1 METLGYIGLGNM
13 GGPMAANL
21 IAAGNDVICYDAA
34 GSTAHIA
41 ADVKMATSV
50 ADLVTKAR
58 IVFLCL
64 PDGKIVASVA
74 QEIIA
79 ASNRITEIVIDNTTA
94 GIADA
99 KHAHAL
105 LAEAGIAYADAP
117 VSGGTAGAKAGTLA
131 MMMAGSDAL
140 YAEVEPY
147 MRPMAKNARKVGD
160 KPGQGMALKLLN
172 NFLSGVSMT
181 ATKIGRASCRE
192 RV

>member
-34 GSTAHIA
+34 GSAAHIA
-41 ADVKMATSV
+41 ADVKMATLV

-79 ASNRITEIVIDNTTA
+79 ASNRITEIVIDNTTEA
-94 GIADA
+94 FVVEDDVV
-99 KHAHAL
+99 L
-105 LAEAGIAYADAP
+105 L
-117 VSGGTAGAKAGTLA
+117 
-131 MMMAGSDAL
+131 
-140 YAEVEPY
+140 
-147 MRPMAKNARKVGD
+147 RPAFVTVKDRKSV
-160 KPGQGMALKLLN
+160 
-172 NFLSGVSMT
+172 V
-181 ATKIGRASCRE
+181 
-192 RV
+192 